1 MSITKNDNSN
11 SCMLVHIFM
20 RPYLMP
26 RTLFSLLSLCLW
38 LAPCPHSCPCAWHC
52 LNSFTFIFS
61 NDFSGNT
68 IRIRCTA
75 FLISSLSFLT
85 TCLLI
90 WEAQISTT
98 LPLHLCCKWR
108 ITITVT
114 LTLFYIQTSFA
125 FLSSSVV
132 LWCSSVT

>member
-1 MSITKNDNSN
+1 MSITKNDNNN

-20 RPYLMP
+20 SLYLMS
-26 RTLFSLLSLCLW
+26 RTLFRLLSLCLW
-38 LAPCPHSCPCAWHC
+38 LASCPHSCPCAWHC

-61 NDFSGNT
+61 NNFSDNA
-68 IRIRCTA
+68 IRIRRTA

-85 TCLLI
+85 TCLLV

-108 ITITVT
+108 IAFTVT
-114 LTLFYIQTSFA
+114 LKLFYIQKSFA

-132 LWCSSVT
+132 LWYSSVK